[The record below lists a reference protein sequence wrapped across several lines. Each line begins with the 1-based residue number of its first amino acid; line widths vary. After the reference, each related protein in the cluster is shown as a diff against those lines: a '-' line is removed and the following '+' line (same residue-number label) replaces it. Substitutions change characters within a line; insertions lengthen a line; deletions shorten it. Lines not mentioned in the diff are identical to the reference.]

1 MKLKFCGFK
10 NKEDIEKAL
19 KCEVDYI
26 GIVFANSKRKVDRK
40 QAKEMI
46 EGLDFG
52 SVKLVGVFMD
62 QDMEEVLETASF
74 VDLNIIQLHG
84 KESNKYIGTLK
95 SRFDGEIWKAIPG
108 SKESLKDFNNIS
120 ADLVLVDSTKGGG
133 SGEVA
138 DWELIERF
146 QEDFNK
152 PYFLAG
158 GLSVGNILT
167 ALGKLRPAGLDISS
181 GIEID
186 GNKSFELMNEISRMV
201 KNDG

>member
-10 NKEDIEKAL
+10 NKVDIENAL

-26 GIVFANSKRKVDRK
+26 GIVFAKSKRKVDRE
-40 QAKEMI
+40 QAREMI
-46 EGLDFG
+46 KGLDFG

-62 QDMEEVLETASF
+62 QDVEEVLGTAYY
-74 VDLNIIQLHG
+74 VGLDVIQLHG
-84 KESNKYIGTLK
+84 HETNEYIRELQTK
-95 SRFDGEIWKAIPG
+95 FSGEVWKAIPG
-108 SKESLKDFNNIS
+108 SKESLEDFNNIS
-120 ADLVLVDSTKGGG
+120 ADLVLIDSTKGGG

-158 GLSVGNILT
+158 GLGVGNIEA
-167 ALGKLRPAGLDISS
+167 ALGKLSPAGIDVSS
-181 GIEID
+181 GIEIND
-186 GNKSFELMNEISRMV
+186 RKSFEIINKISRMV
-201 KNDG
+201 NK